1 MDKITVKELPLGIKL
16 KVTKKRLLSIPKLM
30 YKKVKEFYH
39 NSKEKIKNYVTEDEK
54 KSALKEELNK
64 FDNKRKELANVKKQI
79 KKQDELNSTDKKYYL
94 EAIEEEIEKIKA
106 KRKFRKQKGLGVFS
120 IGKLYINKYI
130 SNQKEK
136 ANKRKAKKEL
146 EKSVKEQLKIEQ
158 KEKELREKL
167 SKLGEEKVAI
177 VQKQEETIKANPQL
191 EEYSKK
197 ISSEEKK
204 TSTEKKII
212 PITSVRKATEEEKT
226 EIKKSSK
233 FKKAIAAISAIVIA
247 AGVALGAMSAAK
259 TNTIDTQSVTY
270 TQENVLEEIKK
281 TNENFSL
288 NDYVNLENGSKI
300 FDSPTFDGK
309 SGEIGTNG
317 YDGNTLFKVNA
328 VSYVDE
334 NNNVTSFNLVGQNE
348 ETRKNI
354 QNSQIEFIKN
364 NPNAVVH
371 SIHVTPCNSTGE
383 PELANELGGWT
394 NTTKSQINKI
404 DLNNINQQDLG
415 GMIK

>member
-1 MDKITVKELPLGIKL
+1 
-16 KVTKKRLLSIPKLM
+16 
-30 YKKVKEFYH
+30 
-39 NSKEKIKNYVTEDEK
+39 
-54 KSALKEELNK
+54 
-64 FDNKRKELANVKKQI
+64 
-79 KKQDELNSTDKKYYL
+79 
-94 EAIEEEIEKIKA
+94 
-106 KRKFRKQKGLGVFS
+106 
-120 IGKLYINKYI
+120 
-130 SNQKEK
+130 
-136 ANKRKAKKEL
+136 
-146 EKSVKEQLKIEQ
+146 
-158 KEKELREKL
+158 
-167 SKLGEEKVAI
+167 